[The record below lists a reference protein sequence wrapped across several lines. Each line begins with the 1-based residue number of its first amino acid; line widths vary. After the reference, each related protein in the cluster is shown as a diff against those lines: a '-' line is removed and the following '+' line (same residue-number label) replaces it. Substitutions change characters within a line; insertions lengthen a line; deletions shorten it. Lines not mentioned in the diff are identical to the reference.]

1 MNNLTVKSQNNMKS
15 QATFIR
21 IVTIIIALFTSHL
34 MIAQT
39 DYSKKMGMKF
49 NDGAY
54 RDMTKKPSNV
64 VFRGVLPPAKNL
76 QQYCPEV
83 GDQGESATCVGWSST
98 YYLRTIMEA
107 KTRKLTN
114 PTSIAPFRF
123 SPTYTYEQIKS
134 PTDKDCSGGATIG
147 DALFIL
153 KNKGAV
159 LLSRLPFQC
168 DVDVSKFDAEAAQ
181 YKIEGYA
188 TLFDPAETA
197 NAVKVLKIKE
207 ALAET
212 ENPVLIGMALPRSF
226 FSATDSWQAAP
237 AESPEVNMGGH
248 AMAIVG
254 YDDNKYGGSFLI
266 INSWSTK
273 WGNAGYT
280 WAKYDDL
287 ARFTKYASQVYNTV
301 NPTPA
306 PTAVALKSEMTF
318 KLTDG
323 NADMPVSSI
332 QERGLDVTNDNS
344 TVEMITYKMTTPYNS
359 GTRFKMSMNNSKQSY
374 VYIVAS
380 DDVNRV
386 TKLFPY
392 QGDKSQ
398 NVSAIVMP
406 GTSVMLP
413 ATDRSFTMDTI
424 VGNDYFL
431 VLVSEKEL
439 NLDDVT
445 TKIKAATGSFKQRVF
460 SALGSEFIAPAN
472 INYQP
477 TQVSFDVKG
486 NPKGTIVPMLVQIT
500 HK

>member
-1 MNNLTVKSQNNMKS
+1 MKS

-21 IVTIIIALFTSHL
+21 ISTIIIALFTSHL
-34 MIAQT
+34 MIAQV

-54 RDMTKKPSNV
+54 RDMTKKVGNV
-64 VFRGVLPPAKNL
+64 VFRGVLPPAKSL

-83 GDQGESATCVGWSST
+83 GDQGETSTCVGWSSN

-107 KTRKLTN
+107 KSRKLTN
-114 PTSIAPFRF
+114 PISIAPYRF
-123 SPTYTYEQIKS
+123 SPTYSYEQIKS
-134 PTDKDCSGGATIG
+134 ATDKDCSGGATIA

-159 LLSRLPFQC
+159 LLSSLPFQC
-168 DVDVSKFDAEAAQ
+168 DVNVSKYDAEAAQ

-188 TLFDPAETA
+188 TLFDPEETA
-197 NAVKVLKIKE
+197 TAVKILKIKE

-212 ENPVLIGMALPRSF
+212 ENPVLIGMAMTRSF

-237 AESPEVNMGGH
+237 AESPEVNLGGH

-266 INSWSTK
+266 INSWTTK

-280 WAKYDDL
+280 WAKYEDL
-287 ARFTKYASQVYNTV
+287 ARFTKYALQVYNAV

-306 PTAVALKSEMTF
+306 PTVVALKSEMNF

-406 GTSVMLP
+406 GSSVMLP
-413 ATDRSFTMDTI
+413 AIDRSFTMDTI

-477 TQVSFDVKG
+477 TQVSFEVKG

>member
-1 MNNLTVKSQNNMKS
+1 MRNQT
-15 QATFIR
+15 TFIR
-21 IVTIIIALFTSHL
+21 LVTIIIALFASHL
-34 MIAQT
+34 MIAQK
-39 DYSKKMGMKF
+39 DYSKRMGMKI

-54 RDMTKKPSNV
+54 RAITKKPSNV
-64 VFRGVLPPAKNL
+64 VYRGVLPSAKNL

-83 GDQGESATCVGWSST
+83 GYQEETSTCVGWSST

-107 KTRKLTN
+107 KSRKLTN
-114 PTSIAPFRF
+114 PASVAPYRF

-134 PTDKDCSGGATIG
+134 ATDKDCSGGATIP

-159 LLSRLPFQC
+159 LMSSLPFQC
-168 DVDVSKFDAEAAQ
+168 DVNVSKFDAEAAQ
-181 YKIEGYA
+181 AKIENYA
-188 TLFDPAETA
+188 TLFDPEETA
-197 NAVKVLKIKE
+197 TAVKVLKIKE

-212 ENPVLIGMALPRSF
+212 ENPVLIGMLIPRSF
-226 FSATDSWQAAP
+226 FSATDVWQAAP
-237 AESPEVNMGGH
+237 AETPEVNVGGH

-254 YDDNKYGGSFLI
+254 YDDNKYGGAFLI

-273 WGNAGYT
+273 WGNGGYT

-287 ARFTKYASQVYNTV
+287 ARFTKYAAQVYNGV
-301 NPTPA
+301 NPTPPPA
-306 PTAVALKSEMTF
+306 ATALKSEMIF

-323 NADMPVSSI
+323 NTDMPVSSI

-392 QGDKSQ
+392 QGDKTQ

-406 GTSVMLP
+406 STAVLLP
-413 ATDRSFTMDTI
+413 AADRSFTMDTV

-439 NLDDVT
+439 NLDDVA
-445 TKIKAATGSFKQRVF
+445 TKIKAATGNFKQRVF

-472 INYQP
+472 IAYQP
-477 TQVSFDVKG
+477 TQVSFEVKG
-486 NPKGTIVPMLVQIT
+486 NPKGTIVPMLVQIS

>member
-1 MNNLTVKSQNNMKS
+1 MKS
-15 QATFIR
+15 QTTFIR
-21 IVTIIIALFTSHL
+21 LFTLFIALFTSHL
-34 MIAQT
+34 MIAQV
-39 DYSKKMGMKF
+39 DYSKRMGMKI

-54 RDMTKKPSNV
+54 RKMTKKSTNIIY
-64 VFRGVLPPAKNL
+64 RGVLPSSKSL

-83 GDQGESATCVGWSST
+83 GYQEESSACVAWSST

-107 KTRKLTN
+107 KSRQLTN
-114 PTSIAPFRF
+114 PASIAPYRF

-134 PTDKDCSGGATIG
+134 ATDKDCSGGSTIP

-153 KNKGAV
+153 KTKGAV
-159 LLSRLPFQC
+159 LMSSLPVQC
-168 DVDVSKFDAEAAQ
+168 DVNISKFDAEAAQ
-181 YKIEGYA
+181 AKIENYA
-188 TLFDPAETA
+188 TLFDPEETA
-197 NAVKVLKIKE
+197 TAVKILKIKE

-212 ENPVLIGMALPRSF
+212 ENPVLVGMLVPRSF
-226 FSATDSWQAAP
+226 FSATDVWQAAP
-237 AESPEVNMGGH
+237 AETPEVNAGGH
-248 AMAIVG
+248 AVTIVG
-254 YDDNKYGGSFLI
+254 YDDNKYGGAFLI
-266 INSWSTK
+266 INSWSVK
-273 WGNAGYT
+273 WGNGGYT

-287 ARFTKYASQVYNTV
+287 ARFTKYAAQVYNAV

-306 PTAVALKSEMTF
+306 PTTTALKSEMLF

-323 NADMPVSSI
+323 NTDMPVSSI
-332 QERGLDVTNDNS
+332 QERGLDVTNDNA

-392 QGDKSQ
+392 EGDKSQ
-398 NVSAIVMP
+398 NVSSIVMP
-406 GTSVMLP
+406 GSSVMLP
-413 ATDRSFTMDTI
+413 ATDRSFTMDTV

-439 NLDDVT
+439 NLDEVA
-445 TKIKAATGSFKQRVF
+445 TKIKASTGSFKQRVF

-477 TQVSFDVKG
+477 TQVSFEVKG

>member
-1 MNNLTVKSQNNMKS
+1 MKS

-21 IVTIIIALFTSHL
+21 IAIIIIAIFTSHL

-39 DYSKKMGMKF
+39 DYSKRMGMKI

-54 RDMTKKPSNV
+54 RAMAKKPTNI
-64 VFRGVLPPAKNL
+64 VFRGVLPSEKNL
-76 QQYCPEV
+76 QQFCPEV
-83 GDQGESATCVGWSST
+83 GDQGESSTCVSWSSN
-98 YYLRTIMEA
+98 YYLRTIIEA
-107 KTRKLTN
+107 KNRKLTN
-114 PTSIAPFRF
+114 PTSVAPYRF
-123 SPTYTYEQIKS
+123 SPTYSYEQIKS
-134 PTDKDCSGGATIG
+134 PTDKDCSGGANIG

-153 KNKGAV
+153 KNKGAT
-159 LLSRLPFQC
+159 LLSNLSFQC
-168 DVDVSKFDAEAAQ
+168 DVNVSKYDADGAQ
-181 YKIEGYA
+181 NKIEGYA
-188 TLFDPAETA
+188 SLFDPSEGA
-197 NAVKVLKIKE
+197 NNVKVLKIKE

-212 ENPVLIGMALPRSF
+212 ENPVLIGMLMTRSF

-237 AESPEVNMGGH
+237 GESPEVNLGGH

-266 INSWSTK
+266 INSWTTK

-287 ARFTKYASQVYNTV
+287 ARFTKYAFQVYNAV
-301 NPTPA
+301 NPAPA
-306 PTAVALKSEMTF
+306 PTVVALKSEMTF

-386 TKLFPY
+386 TKLFPF

-398 NVSAIVMP
+398 NVSAIVTP
-406 GTSVMLP
+406 GTAVMLP
-413 ATDRSFTMDTI
+413 ATDRSFTMDTV

-439 NLDDVT
+439 NLDDVA

-477 TQVSFDVKG
+477 TQVSFEVKG
-486 NPKGTIVPMLVQIT
+486 NPKGTIVPLLVQIT

>member
-1 MNNLTVKSQNNMKS
+1 MNY
-15 QATFIR
+15 QATCFR
-21 IVTIIIALFTSHL
+21 LFTVIIALCTSHL
-34 MIAQT
+34 MIGQK
-39 DYSKKMGMKF
+39 DFSKKMGMKI
-49 NDGAY
+49 NDGLY
-54 RDMTKKPSNV
+54 RDMTKKPLNV
-64 VFRGVLPPAKNL
+64 IYRGVLPSAKNL

-83 GDQGESATCVGWSST
+83 GYQGESSTCVSWSST

-107 KTRKLTN
+107 KSRKLTN
-114 PTSIAPFRF
+114 PTSVAPYRF

-134 PTDKDCSGGATIG
+134 PTDKDCSGGATIA
-147 DALFIL
+147 DALYVL
-153 KNKGAV
+153 KNKGAT
-159 LLSRLPFQC
+159 LLTNLPFQC
-168 DVDVSKFDAEAAQ
+168 DVNVAEFDTEAAT
-181 YKIEGYA
+181 YKIENYA

-197 NAVKVLKIKE
+197 TAVKVLKIKE

-212 ENPVLIGMALPRSF
+212 ENPVLIGMLVPRSF
-226 FSATDSWQAAP
+226 FSATDVWQAAP
-237 AESPEVNMGGH
+237 AETPEINAGGH

-254 YDDNKYGGSFLI
+254 YDDNKYGGAFLI

-273 WGNAGYT
+273 WGNNGYT

-287 ARFTKYASQVYNTV
+287 ARFTKYAAQIYNSV

-306 PTAVALKSEMTF
+306 PSTIALKSEMNF

-332 QERGLDVTNDNS
+332 QERGLDVTNDNL
-344 TVEMITYKMTTPYNS
+344 TIEMITYKMTTPYNS

-380 DDVNRV
+380 DDVNRI

-398 NVSAIVMP
+398 NVGAIVMP
-406 GTSVMLP
+406 STAVMLP
-413 ATDRSFTMDTI
+413 AADRSFTMDTQ

-439 NLDDVT
+439 NLDDLT
-445 TKIKAATGSFKQRVF
+445 SKIKSATGSFKQRVF

-472 INYQP
+472 ISYQP
-477 TQVSFDVKG
+477 TQVSFEVKG
-486 NPKGTIVPMLVQIT
+486 NPKGTIVPLLVQIM

>member
-1 MNNLTVKSQNNMKS
+1 MNRQT
-15 QATFIR
+15 TFFR

-34 MIAQT
+34 IIAQK
-39 DYSKKMGMKF
+39 DYSKRMGMKI
-49 NDGAY
+49 NDGLY
-54 RDMTKKPSNV
+54 REMTKKNTNIV
-64 VFRGVLPPAKNL
+64 YRGVLPSSKNL

-83 GDQGESATCVGWSST
+83 AYQGETSTCVAWSST

-107 KTRKLTN
+107 KSRKLTN
-114 PTSIAPFRF
+114 PASIAPFRF
-123 SPTYTYEQIKS
+123 SPSYAYEQIKS
-134 PTDKDCSGGATIG
+134 MTDKDCSGGATIP

-159 LLSRLPFQC
+159 LLSSLPFQC
-168 DVDVSKFDAEAAQ
+168 GVNISKFDAEAAQ
-181 YKIEGYA
+181 YKIENYA

-197 NAVKVLKIKE
+197 TAMKVLKIKE

-212 ENPVLIGMALPRSF
+212 ENPVLIGMLIPRSF
-226 FSATDSWQAAP
+226 FSASDSWQAAP
-237 AESPEVNMGGH
+237 AETPEVNAGGH
-248 AMAIVG
+248 AMTIVG

-266 INSWSTK
+266 INSWDTK
-273 WGNAGYT
+273 WGNQGYT
-280 WAKYDDL
+280 WAKYEDL
-287 ARFTKYASQVYNTV
+287 ARFTIYAAQVYNSV
-301 NPTPA
+301 NPTPT
-306 PTAVALKSEMTF
+306 PTTTALKSEMIF

-323 NADMPVSSI
+323 NTDMPVSSI

-344 TVEMITYKMTTPYNS
+344 TVEMITYKMTNPYNS

-392 QGDKSQ
+392 QSDKAQ

-406 GTSVMLP
+406 STAVVLP
-413 ATDRSFTMDTI
+413 AVDRSFTMDSQ

-439 NLDDVT
+439 DLDDVS
-445 TKIKAATGSFKQRVF
+445 TKIKGATGSFKQRVF
-460 SALGSEFIAPAN
+460 SALGSEFIAAAN
-472 INYQP
+472 ISYQP
-477 TQVSFDVKG
+477 TAVSFEVKG
-486 NPKGTIVPMLVQIT
+486 NPKGTIVPMLVQIN